1 MTTDTTD
8 IVSAREFARRI
19 GVSLTAVQKAV
30 KSGRITAV
38 LDEYHRI
45 TGIDWNSQKDAWILN
60 SNAAKRRIALAY
72 QPDGVEATPAPS
84 SSGRNGGR
92 PRKDAS
98 DQPATPRQKGR
109 QPDPPGR
116 TGGMTLAEIQRAQAL
131 VKLNRE
137 TLALEEQKK
146 TLVKVEDVK
155 RDLGEL
161 AAIVKSG
168 LLNIPDR
175 LAAELAGMT
184 DQYEI
189 HAMLTREINDAISEL
204 NRTYG

>member
-1 MTTDTTD
+1 MTTD

-38 LDEYHRI
+38 LDEHHRI
-45 TGIDWNSQKDAWILN
+45 TGIDWNSQKDAWVLN
-60 SNAAKRRIALAY
+60 SASAKRRIALAY
-72 QPDGVEATPAPS
+72 QPDGVDATPAPS

-92 PRKDAS
+92 PRKDDS
-98 DQPATPRQKGR
+98 QPKTPRQSGR
-109 QPDPPGR
+109 PPEPPGK

-146 TLVKVEDVK
+146 TLVKVEEVK
-155 RDLGEL
+155 REMGEL
-161 AAIVKSG
+161 AAIVKSA

-184 DQYEI
+184 DQHGI
-189 HAMLTREINDAISEL
+189 HSLLTQEINAALSEL
-204 NRTYG
+204 HSKYG

>member
-1 MTTDTTD
+1 
-8 IVSAREFARRI
+8 
-19 GVSLTAVQKAV
+19 
-30 KSGRITAV
+30 
-38 LDEYHRI
+38 
-45 TGIDWNSQKDAWILN
+45 
-60 SNAAKRRIALAY
+60 
-72 QPDGVEATPAPS
+72 
-84 SSGRNGGR
+84 
-92 PRKDAS
+92 
-98 DQPATPRQKGR
+98 
-109 QPDPPGR
+109 
-116 TGGMTLAEIQRAQAL
+116 MTLAEIQRAQAL

-155 RDLGEL
+155 RDMGEL
-161 AAIVKSG
+161 AAIIKSG

-189 HAMLTREINDAISEL
+189 HATLTREINDAISEL